1 MAAMDTHTLDPSG
14 DRLNPVALITGAASG
29 IGAACAMR
37 LAGKATGGLILV
49 DLDEAALDAT
59 ADRLAEN
66 APERVSTLAFD
77 VADPARWRAAGEFIA
92 DQYGRLDWAVVN
104 AGIAHGGAITETSI
118 EDWRRVMATNLD
130 GAFLTLRA
138 VMPLMRANAQG
149 GAIVVTGSAAGIKA
163 EPGVG
168 AYGASKAGLLQLM
181 RVAAKEGAPDRIR
194 VNAVAPGGVETPMWR
209 NVPMF
214 QDLVRETGSE
224 RAAFD
229 RIAGLA
235 TPLARYAG
243 ADDIARLIDMLLTD
257 DAPITGATLVVDGGY
272 TL

>member
-1 MAAMDTHTLDPSG
+1 MDTLTNGPG
-14 DRLNPVALITGAASG
+14 ERLNAVALITGAASG
-29 IGAACAMR
+29 IGAACAQR
-37 LAGKATGGLILV
+37 LATKAAGGLILV
-49 DLDEAALDAT
+49 DVDEPGLIAT
-59 ADRLAEN
+59 ADALQQ
-66 APERVSTLAFD
+66 APERVSTMAFD
-77 VADPARWRAAGEFIA
+77 VADPARWRTAGEFIA
-92 DQYGRLDWAVVN
+92 DQYGRLDYAVVN
-104 AGIAHGGAITETSI
+104 AGVAHAGSITETSI
-118 EDWRRVMATNLD
+118 EDWRRVMSTNLD

-163 EPGVG
+163 EPGVA

-181 RVAAKEGAPDRIR
+181 RVAAKEGAADQIR
-194 VNAVAPGGVETPMWR
+194 VNAVAPGGVETAMWR

-229 RIAGLA
+229 RIARLA

-257 DAPITGATLVVDGGY
+257 GSPITGATLVVDGGY